1 MNAQNS
7 VKNAL
12 KNSASKSQSIPFS
25 PQAITLTAVLGF
37 LALISIVGVFA
48 DFSAGK
54 LFAYILGL
62 LFAAITI
69 YDTQCLVGGG
79 CIVWSWIRT
88 VLYCILPIVAIIA
101 FFMSFGKEK
110 KEKQEK
116 DEVVD
121 ENKV

>member
-7 VKNAL
+7 VKNTL

-25 PQAITLTAVLGF
+25 PRAITLTAVLGL
-37 LALISIVGVFA
+37 LALVSIVGAFS

-54 LFAYILGL
+54 LFSYILAL

-110 KEKQEK
+110 KEKN
-116 DEVVD
+116 EVVD